1 MVTISN
7 SSLFE
12 DTKTIFKLFINHKF
26 EDRSSINLKKISKY
40 ISLSQVSTWDKRAGW
55 ERPYRFQ
62 SFDESIVYKKQ
73 IEMNNFIQ
81 VPASLVFA
89 AISEYWF
96 SWYSRLIMIKLM
108 TEATAFLRAF
118 LIKIN
123 NKKLYQIISE
133 LLTLSKYFMC
143 SLKAGFQHAD
153 FSASV

>member
-12 DTKTIFKLFINHKF
+12 EIINHKF
-26 EDRSSINLKKISKY
+26 ENRSSINLKEISKY
-40 ISLSQVSTWDKRAGW
+40 TSLWLVSTWDKRAGW

-81 VPASLVFA
+81 VPASFIFS

-96 SWYSRLIMIKLM
+96 SWYSRLIM
-108 TEATAFLRAF
+108 TEVTAFLMAF

-123 NKKLYQIISE
+123 NKKLYQIICQ
-133 LLTLSKYFMC
+133 LLTLSKYFTC
-143 SLKAGFQHAD
+143 CFKAGFQHAD
-153 FSASV
+153 FSALV